1 MAFEEDL
8 FRALNSGSANP
19 ALDVLA
25 LGLDFSALFFVMAL
39 YAIPLWSRGRRTLA
53 FDYLLALVV
62 VVVVTEAL
70 KFGFDRPRP
79 AELYAGVR
87 VLPLPFLSEFA
98 DPAFP
103 SGHTS
108 RAFVFAVLL
117 GLHGRRWFRWLIPF
131 AVLVGWARIY
141 QGVHYP
147 SDVLGGAAVG
157 IAFAFLFWKLNR
169 WPRYG
174 SLRTRIIGRWLSPAR
189 GAHSESN
196 SSPPPT
202 PR

>member
-1 MAFEEDL
+1 MAFEDDL

-19 ALDVLA
+19 ALDALA

-39 YAIPLWSRGRRTLA
+39 YAIPLWIRGRRTLA
-53 FDYLLALVV
+53 FDYLLALVAV
-62 VVVVTEAL
+62 AVVTEIL
-70 KFGFDRPRP
+70 KFAFDRPRP
-79 AELYAGVR
+79 AEFYSEVR
-87 VLPLPFLSEFA
+87 VLSLPFLSEFV

-117 GLHGRRWFRWLIPF
+117 GLHVRRRFPLLILY
-131 AVLVGWARIY
+131 AILVGWARIY
-141 QGVHYP
+141 EGVHYP
-147 SDVLGGAAVG
+147 SDILGGAAVG
-157 IAFAFLFWKLNR
+157 IAFAFLFWKLDA

-196 SSPPPT
+196 SSPPPS